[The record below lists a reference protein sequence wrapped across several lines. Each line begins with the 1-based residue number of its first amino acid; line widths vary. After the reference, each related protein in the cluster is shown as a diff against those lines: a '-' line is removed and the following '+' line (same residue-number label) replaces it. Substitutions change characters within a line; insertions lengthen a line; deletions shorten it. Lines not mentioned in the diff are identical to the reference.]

1 MTWTNCGSKE
11 VIKMFDRDRKEI
23 EKERFLQDDNNLRR
37 KRNNMC
43 NNSTNNTLNSYMVN
57 E

>member
-1 MTWTNCGSKE
+1 MTWTNCGNKE

-23 EKERFLQDDNNLRR
+23 EKERFLQDDDNLRR
-37 KRNNMC
+37 KRNN
-43 NNSTNNTLNSYMVN
+43 NGNDSTNNTLNSYMVN